1 MSIKIYNL
9 SGQLVDVLVDEVQQ
23 ASTYTAV
30 WDGLDSEGEEA
41 ASGLYIYRM
50 SAGNFQSAKKMVLVR

>member
-1 MSIKIYNL
+1 
-9 SGQLVDVLVDEVQQ
+9 V
-23 ASTYTAV
+23 V
-30 WDGLDSEGEEA
+30 WDGLDSEGEDA

>member
-23 ASTYTAV
+23 ASTYTVV